1 MVPFTVCK
9 HPFMR
14 IGLVG
19 YKGSGKSSLFQWLTG
34 IVPDP
39 ALSHSLQS
47 AIASIPEPR
56 FTQLTEIYH
65 PKKITYAGIEIVDT
79 PGLARDQ
86 QGNPARLAQLREA
99 DALVWV
105 VPTFD
110 GNDPVK
116 EIADFGEDTVIADLE
131 IVLNRIEKVIEQ
143 NKRPVPKTQHELYEF
158 ELETLEVLREGL
170 EQGKPVAEGA
180 MTPEQQRVVR
190 GFRLLSSKPR
200 MIIINTPD
208 DTTDLQ
214 AAVKSCGKQS
224 VPVVPVS
231 AALELELE
239 KMSGEEKKSF
249 LAEMQLTSTDKGFV
263 LKTILDASGQMTFL
277 TAGEKE
283 LRTWLVAKGGSALD
297 AAAAIHTDMA
307 KGFIRAEVMRAEDLI
322 RLGSERAVKAENL
335 VRREPK
341 DYIVQDGDIFLFHF
355 S

>member
-1 MVPFTVCK
+1 MK
-9 HPFMR
+9 

-19 YKGSGKSSLFQWLTG
+19 YKGSGKSTLFHWLTG
-34 IVPDP
+34 TVPDP
-39 ALSHSLQS
+39 AQAHSLQS
-47 AIASIPEPR
+47 ATAAIPEPR
-56 FTQLTEIYH
+56 FTQLIEIYH

-86 QGNPARLAQLREA
+86 QGNPARLAQLRET

-105 VPTFD
+105 VPVFD

-116 EIADFGEDTVIADLE
+116 EIAAFNDDAVIADLE
-131 IVLNRIEKVIEQ
+131 IVLNRIEKVTEQ
-143 NKRPVPKTQHELYEF
+143 NKRPVPKTQHEIYEF
-158 ELETLEVLREGL
+158 ELETLEILREGL
-170 EQGKPVAEGA
+170 ESGKPVAEGNLS
-180 MTPEQQRVVR
+180 PEQQRVVR
-190 GFRLLSSKPR
+190 GFRLLSGKPR
-200 MIIINTPD
+200 MIIVNTAD
-208 DTTDLQ
+208 DETDLQ
-214 AAVKSCGKQS
+214 GVAKSCGEQD
-224 VPVVPVS
+224 VPVIAVS
-231 AALELELE
+231 AGLELELE
-239 KMSGEEKKSF
+239 KMSAEEKAAF
-249 LAEMQLTSTDKGFV
+249 LDEMQLPSTDRGFV

-283 LRTWLVAKGGSALD
+283 LRTWLVAKGGTAVD

-341 DYIVQDGDIFLFHF
+341 DYTVRDGDMFLFHF